1 MDCIFTF
8 LTNTVTESGFAYRL
22 DRSCFCFSGHLFVSL
37 ICIFFFW
44 LTLIGL
50 SFSYWLVKKV
60 DTTNPSPSFIL
71 SVEIVL
77 GDVPCRFL
85 LWHLLMDRRFC
96 CFGIVESIDVFLF
109 CFVFFGGEGWSC
121 LRNTFLLDLTG
132 SSLSF
137 LFWKVRCAFYSF
149 SVWKTPHQAV
159 APTPASCHA
168 RSVLSRFR
176 SCRSVSRLRVDLGF
190 SASVFELLL
199 FPYTFWLLLLY

>member
-60 DTTNPSPSFIL
+60 DTTNTSPSFIL

-77 GDVPCRFL
+77 GDVPCHFL

-96 CFGIVESIDVFLF
+96 CFGVVESIDVFLF
-109 CFVFFGGEGWSC
+109 CFGFFGGEGWSC
-121 LRNTFLLDLTG
+121 LRNTFLPGPHRVL
-132 SSLSF
+132 SQFSF
-137 LFWKVRCAFYSF
+137 LESSVRILFFF
-149 SVWKTPHQAV
+149 SVKNS
-159 APTPASCHA
+159 ASGRRPYSGLLPCA
-168 RSVLSRFR
+168 
-176 SCRSVSRLRVDLGF
+176 LGF
-190 SASVFELLL
+190 KS
-199 FPYTFWLLLLY
+199 FPQL